1 MWGGGRGVGRRERC
15 GEEGE
20 VWGGGRGVGRR
31 ERCGEEGEVW
41 GGGRGVGRRERCGE
55 GEEANNLVCLH
66 NPDILFLH
74 TNNSQGH

>member
-1 MWGGGRGVGRRERC
+1 MCVGME
-15 GEEGE
+15 
-20 VWGGGRGVGRR
+20 
-31 ERCGEEGEVW
+31 
-41 GGGRGVGRRERCGE
+41 GVGRRERCGE